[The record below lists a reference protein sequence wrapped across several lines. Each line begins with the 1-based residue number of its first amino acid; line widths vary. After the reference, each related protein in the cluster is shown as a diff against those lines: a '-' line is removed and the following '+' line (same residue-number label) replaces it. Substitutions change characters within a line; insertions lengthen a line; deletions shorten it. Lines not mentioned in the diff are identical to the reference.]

1 MTHGMVSEGKRAQP
15 ADGLTSFSS
24 LPQDDQLKVIE
35 CNVRVSRSF
44 PFVSKTLGVDLVAL
58 ATRVIMGEEVEPV
71 GLMTGSGVV
80 GVKVRGI
87 ETEVHTQ
94 WWGDRE
100 EESSFTTHIMYQS
113 TRKPSI
119 FCGQDIAGP

>member
-1 MTHGMVSEGKRAQP
+1 M
-15 ADGLTSFSS
+15 
-24 LPQDDQLKVIE
+24 
-35 CNVRVSRSF
+35 RVSRSF

-80 GVKVRGI
+80 GVKVRRI
-87 ETEVHTQ
+87 ETEVHSQ
-94 WWGDRE
+94 WQGDRV
-100 EESSFTTHIMYQS
+100 EESSFTTQIIYQS

-119 FCGQDIAGP
+119 FCGQDIAGPQG

>member
-1 MTHGMVSEGKRAQP
+1 MGNVTTEE
-15 ADGLTSFSS
+15 GLTNSF

-80 GVKVRGI
+80 GVKVRRMETQKFAASSG
-87 ETEVHTQ
+87 ETE
-94 WWGDRE
+94 
-100 EESSFTTHIMYQS
+100 
-113 TRKPSI
+113 
-119 FCGQDIAGP
+119 

>member
-1 MTHGMVSEGKRAQP
+1 MVSASPAGERPDQP
-15 ADGLTSFSS
+15 LSS

-87 ETEVHTQ
+87 ETLKFTVNN
-94 WWGDRE
+94 RE
-100 EESSFTTHIMYQS
+100 TVGESSLIAQTVRQS
-113 TRKPSI
+113 TCKPN
-119 FCGQDIAGP
+119 FTCNGQGIAGP